1 MEWMLL
7 PLKRYADF
15 NGRSRRKEY
24 WMFML
29 LQAIVLL
36 VLGGLFGVAAALMG
50 GENGPGALAWL
61 IAAIMVIVV
70 LAFIVPSIAVT
81 VRRLHDQGKS
91 GWFYLISLVPYVGGF
106 IVLVF
111 MCLEGTPGANEY
123 GENPKQ

>member
-29 LQAIVLL
+29 LQAIID
-36 VLGGLFGVAAALMG
+36 
-50 GENGPGALAWL
+50 NGPGALAWVVF
-61 IAAIMVIVV
+61 AIMVIVM
-70 LAFIVPSIAVT
+70 LAMVVPSIAVS
-81 VRRLHDQGKS
+81 VRRFHDQGKS
-91 GWFYLISLVPYVGGF
+91 GWFYLISLVPYLGGF

-111 MCLEGTPGANEY
+111 MCLEGTPGPNEY
-123 GENPKQ
+123 GESPKQ

>member
-29 LQAIVLL
+29 LQMIVLV
-36 VLGGLFGVAAALMG
+36 VLGGIFGIAAAIG
-50 GENGPGALAWL
+50 GGDNGPGALAWVVF
-61 IAAIMVIVV
+61 AIIMIFG
-70 LAFIVPSIAVT
+70 LAMIVPGIAVT

-91 GWFYLISLVPYVGGF
+91 GWFYLISLVPYVGA
-106 IVLVF
+106 IVLLVF
-111 MCLEGTPGANEY
+111 MCIDGIPGPNEY
-123 GENPKQ
+123 GESPKQ

>member
-1 MEWMLL
+1 
-7 PLKRYADF
+7 
-15 NGRSRRKEY
+15 
-24 WMFML
+24 MFML

-36 VLGGLFGVAAALMG
+36 VLGGLFGIAAALMG

-61 IAAIMVIVV
+61 VAALMGIVV
-70 LAFIVPSIAVT
+70 LALIVPSIAVT

-111 MCLEGTPGANEY
+111 MCLEGTPGPNEY

>member
-36 VLGGLFGVAAALMG
+36 VLGGIFGIAAALTG
-50 GENGPGALAWL
+50 GESGPGALAWL
-61 IAAIMVIVV
+61 VAAVIGIVV
-70 LAFIVPSIAVT
+70 LALIVPSIAVT

-91 GWFYLISLVPYVGGF
+91 GWFYLLSLVPYVGGF

-111 MCLEGTPGANEY
+111 MCLEGTPGPNEY

>member
-15 NGRSRRKEY
+15 TGRSRRKEY

-29 LQAIVLL
+29 LQAIVLV
-36 VLGGLFGVAAALMG
+36 VLGSLFGIAVALMG

-61 IAAIMVIVV
+61 VAAVVVIVV
-70 LAFIVPSIAVT
+70 LALIVPSIAVT

-111 MCLEGTPGANEY
+111 MCLEGTPGPNEY

>member
-15 NGRSRRKEY
+15 NGRSRRREY

-36 VLGGLFGVAAALMG
+36 VLGSLFGIAVALMG

-61 IAAIMVIVV
+61 VVAVMVIVV
-70 LAFIVPSIAVT
+70 LALIVPSIAVT

-111 MCLEGTPGANEY
+111 MCLEGTPGPNEY